1 MSRAT
6 RIGIITVTAL
16 LTVAVCAS
24 VVFALDRVSNG
35 GEILGGVTVGGVE
48 LSGLSETQAR
58 RALQELEADMRS
70 DPLVFD
76 VQGTRFQLLP
86 SDIGLDLDEEA
97 LLGAALGNGRE
108 GGLGTQFRWW
118 AGHLADRGEL
128 AIAPV
133 GIWDRTA
140 LRAYLDQWEAS
151 AIADPPFD
159 GGVAVQEGRVVG
171 LSPEPGT
178 GIDQEAVFALVDE
191 TIFDVGSRPVI
202 VVPTS
207 VQSPA
212 LTEADVTTAVSR
224 AEGLLRGPVT
234 LFRLNPDVRVI
245 FSREVLASA
254 LRSEVVGALDDPEI
268 RLYFD
273 VEPLMEFLEP
283 QRAEIEFAPVDAK
296 VVIRPDDIP
305 TIIRSRAGLLIDEGS
320 LPEILLAA
328 AASGSRASTFPYR
341 DGDPPQFS
349 TEDAEALGIKRLISY
364 HDGEVCCTTFYTPG
378 GDEKNQNRIHNI
390 HLMADTVNGTIVL
403 PGETFSLNDVVGQ
416 RTLEKGYLPAG
427 AIIGP
432 IVECC
437 DDPANIGGGVS
448 QFTTTIYNA
457 VFWSGLQ
464 DVDHTPHTLYI
475 SRYPE
480 GIEATL
486 GWPSPDLVFR
496 NNTAAAV
503 YIKTEHT
510 DDSITVKFFGDNGGL
525 GVAAEL
531 SERSNFTTPQDYFDG
546 DAAVHPGDRK
556 VTDDGS
562 PGWTVTVYR
571 IIHYPDGTE
580 TTETWIWRYHP
591 WPKRISVH
599 PCELDP
605 SHEDWVAE
613 CPSEVPDL
621 TGVRLPRATELLA
634 ARDLL
639 IAVGEPWTVTDPSAV
654 DRVQAQT
661 PSAGTWL
668 DLGEVVTVRLGV
680 LADSGGDG
688 AGG

>member
-6 RIGIITVTAL
+6 RIGIIAVGAL
-16 LTVAVCAS
+16 LAVALCAS
-24 VVFALDRVSNG
+24 VVFAMDRASNG

-58 RALQELEADMRS
+58 RALQDLEADMRS
-70 DPLVFD
+70 DPLIFD

-86 SDIGLDLDEEA
+86 SDIGLDVDEEA

-118 AGHLADRGEL
+118 AGHLADRGDL
-128 AIAPV
+128 VIAPV

-140 LRAYLDQWEAS
+140 LRAYLDQWETS

-159 GGVAVQEGRVVG
+159 GGVTVQEGRVVG

-178 GIDQEAVFALVDE
+178 GIDQESVFALVDE
-191 TIFDVGSRPVI
+191 TIWDVGSHPII
-202 VVPTS
+202 VVPTL
-207 VQSPA
+207 VRAPA
-212 LTEADVTTAVSR
+212 LTDADVAEAVAR
-224 AEGLLRGPVT
+224 AEGLLRGPVVLSRFSPEVQVT
-234 LFRLNPDVRVI
+234 
-245 FSREVLASA
+245 FSRQALASA
-254 LRSEVVGALDDPEI
+254 LRSEVVGLPDDAAI

-273 VEPLMEFLEP
+273 TSSLMEYLEP
-283 QRAEIEFAPVDAK
+283 RRAEIEFAPVDAE
-296 VVIRPDDIP
+296 VIILPNDTP
-305 TIIRSRAGLLIDEGS
+305 SIIESSPALVIDEEN
-320 LPEILLAA
+320 LPDVLLTA
-328 AASGSRASTFPYR
+328 AASAGRAGIFPYK

-349 TEDAEALGIKRLISY
+349 TEDAEALGIKGLISY

-403 PGETFSLNDVVGQ
+403 PGETFSLNDLVGQ

-486 GWPSPDLVFR
+486 GWPSPDLAFR
-496 NNTAAAV
+496 NNTDAAV
-503 YIKTEHT
+503 YIKTEYT
-510 DDSITVKFFGDNGGL
+510 DDSITVKFFGDNGGIE
-525 GVAAEL
+525 VAAEL
-531 SERSNFTTPQDYFDG
+531 SERSNFTTPQEYFDG

-562 PGWTVTVYR
+562 PGWTVTVTR
-571 IIHYPDGTE
+571 TITYPGGEKTSQSW
-580 TTETWIWRYHP
+580 TWRYHP
-591 WPKRISVH
+591 WPKRVSVH
-599 PCELDP
+599 PCELEP
-605 SHEDWVAE
+605 SNEDWVAE

-634 ARDLL
+634 ARDLA

-654 DRVQAQT
+654 DRVQAQS

-668 DLGEVVTVRLGV
+668 DPGEVVTVRLGV

-688 AGG
+688 